1 MPPDAHLSPAPLGA
15 SAAFG
20 PRRGVH
26 AAGMARNR
34 TLSLGSGSLERLRP
48 PKPDP
53 THNDRLQ
60 VAQVDAAVRLA
71 PVSAITSAAAIL
83 VVVASFWPAGHHAY
97 LCGLLIAI
105 EMVVTAIVF
114 GGRRWKSIMPRKS
127 VAPWAVKAATTC
139 AGALG
144 FLWASMP
151 MVLFATGSAH
161 KQLLVTGTVTGLI
174 CTGVVLAPV
183 ARAALAFMLPI
194 IGGSF
199 VALAET
205 GDAFFLF
212 IGTLLTFYTA
222 FVCFSVM
229 YLSRLFRERLTEQ
242 LQMEEQAD
250 TIRLLLWDF
259 ERTASDW
266 LWQTDANGRL
276 QRVTERFA
284 TAIGTQVHLLD
295 RASLLETLRTAQVG
309 RRKSHPDVL
318 DGLAQSIEAREH
330 FRNCV
335 VQGLS
340 GGKRRWWSF
349 TGAPVFDESGQFL
362 GYRGVGSDVTA
373 AKESEERIAH
383 LASHDSLTELPNRTS
398 FQESLM
404 HGLKGV
410 LHDGRH
416 FALLCLDLDGFK
428 AVNDTFGHPVGDALL
443 RAVAVRLRGC
453 VRDQDQI
460 ARMGGDEFAVLHL
473 DGDAQT
479 AASLARRII
488 EHLSAPYQIDEIDI
502 TISVSIGVAL
512 APENGAEL
520 DELVR
525 NGDRALYEAKLAGRR
540 IFQFCKT

>member
-1 MPPDAHLSPAPLGA
+1 M
-15 SAAFG
+15 
-20 PRRGVH
+20 
-26 AAGMARNR
+26 
-34 TLSLGSGSLERLRP
+34 ERSRP
-48 PKPDP
+48 PNLEPV
-53 THNDRLQ
+53 HNDRLR

-71 PVSAITSAAAIL
+71 PISAITSAATIL
-83 VVVASFWPAGHHAY
+83 VVVVSFWPAGHHAY
-97 LCGLLIAI
+97 LCSLLIAI
-105 EMVVTAIVF
+105 EVVVAAILF
-114 GGRRWKSIMPRKS
+114 GGRHWKSAMPRKS
-127 VAPWAVKAATTC
+127 VAPCAVETATAC
-139 AGALG
+139 AGTLG
-144 FLWASMP
+144 ILWASMP

-183 ARAALAFMLPI
+183 ARAALAFILPI
-194 IGGSF
+194 VVGSF

-212 IGTLLTFYTA
+212 VGTLLSFYVV
-222 FVCFSVM
+222 FVCFSVI
-229 YLSRLFRERLTEQ
+229 YLSRLFQERLTEQ

-276 QRVTERFA
+276 QHVSKRFVG
-284 TAIGTQVHLLD
+284 AIGTTVERLD
-295 RASLLETLRTAQVG
+295 TASFLETLQTVQVG
-309 RRKSHPDVL
+309 RRKSQPDVL
-318 DGLAQSIEAREH
+318 DGLAQCMEAREH

-340 GGKRRWWSF
+340 GDKRRWWSF
-349 TGAPVFDESGQFL
+349 TGAPTFDDSGQFL

-373 AKESEERIAH
+373 AKESEEKITH

-404 HGLKGV
+404 HGLEGV
-410 LHDGRH
+410 LHDGRR

-443 RAVAVRLRGC
+443 RAVAVRLRSC
-453 VRDQDQI
+453 IRDQDPI

-479 AASLARRII
+479 AAALAWRII

-502 TISVSIGVAL
+502 VISVSIGVAL
-512 APENGAEL
+512 APENGAQV
-520 DELVR
+520 DELVK
-525 NGDRALYEAKLAGRR
+525 NGDRALYEAKQAGRR
-540 IFQFCKT
+540 IFQFCKTISHP

>member
-1 MPPDAHLSPAPLGA
+1 M
-15 SAAFG
+15 
-20 PRRGVH
+20 
-26 AAGMARNR
+26 
-34 TLSLGSGSLERLRP
+34 
-48 PKPDP
+48 
-53 THNDRLQ
+53 
-60 VAQVDAAVRLA
+60 AQVDAAVRLA

-97 LCGLLIAI
+97 LCGLLVAI

-114 GGRRWKSIMPRKS
+114 GGRHWKSVMPRKS
-127 VAPWAVKAATTC
+127 VAPWAVKAATAC

-151 MVLFATGSAH
+151 MVLFATGGAH

-194 IGGSF
+194 IAGSF

-212 IGTLLTFYTA
+212 IATLLTFYTV

-284 TAIGTQVHLLD
+284 TAIGTQIHLLD
-295 RASLLETLRTAQVG
+295 RASFLETLRTAQVG
-309 RRKSHPDVL
+309 RRKSQPDVL
-318 DGLAQSIEAREH
+318 DGLAQSIKGREH

-404 HGLKGV
+404 QGLKGV
-410 LHDGRH
+410 LHDGRR

-443 RAVAVRLRGC
+443 RAVSVRLRGC

-502 TISVSIGVAL
+502 RISVSIGVAL

-540 IFQFCKT
+540 IFQFCKA